1 MHFFFAVRSE
11 NFEEG
16 IVDIERPDIAD
27 FVPVLRDIDG
37 AVLAEELSQSN
48 DFAHNFDGTNVVA
61 EITDGMR
68 ALIAEIDGHRT
79 LEEIYM
85 SLAGKS
91 GSLDW
96 LSFRETY
103 FAVHRILHDLLY
115 GLFLRKR
122 G

>member
-1 MHFFFAVRSE
+1 
-11 NFEEG
+11 
-16 IVDIERPDIAD
+16 
-27 FVPVLRDIDG
+27 
-37 AVLAEELSQSN
+37 
-48 DFAHNFDGTNVVA
+48 
-61 EITDGMR
+61 MR

-96 LSFRETY
+96 LSFRATY

-122 G
+122 GYRR